1 MRVCKQE
8 VAAVPKW
15 KQELRLLVN
24 ISKQSATASK
34 PQAYPVTET
43 KRWVKKI
50 ENMKIKSIPT
60 STHKAVSGCILESQN
75 SHPMLVAKFCQVL
88 CWFLPPSPSPTC
100 LHLQCFITFFKSML
114 VAAYGSPYFPQCI
127 FVAHSTCVTLKSVGI
142 LMRLYLAPQK
152 HRDKIHL

>member
-50 ENMKIKSIPT
+50 ENMKIK
-60 STHKAVSGCILESQN
+60 
-75 SHPMLVAKFCQVL
+75 
-88 CWFLPPSPSPTC
+88 
-100 LHLQCFITFFKSML
+100 FKSKSNQIKFKFKL
-114 VAAYGSPYFPQCI
+114 T
-127 FVAHSTCVTLKSVGI
+127 FVLI
-142 LMRLYLAPQK
+142 
-152 HRDKIHL
+152 